1 MVCDDWNPT
10 PADLYETLRILAIDK
25 YHAVPFDFSCPFCS
39 PHPCVSSEETKVAE
53 MEMLL
58 DRIFLGYDGK
68 SSGLQAILEPLFV
81 QKFMKNRPVIS
92 HVKSFFFLFFFV
104 LRLFTKIPWIHTEEF
119 WAMWR
124 DHLFLETTFD
134 GQKIPDFLEF
144 LLKLLVLVDG

>member
-1 MVCDDWNPT
+1 
-10 PADLYETLRILAIDK
+10 
-25 YHAVPFDFSCPFCS
+25 
-39 PHPCVSSEETKVAE
+39 

-92 HVKSFFFLFFFV
+92 HVKSCFFLFFFV

-119 WAMWR
+119 WAM
-124 DHLFLETTFD
+124 
-134 GQKIPDFLEF
+134 
-144 LLKLLVLVDG
+144 